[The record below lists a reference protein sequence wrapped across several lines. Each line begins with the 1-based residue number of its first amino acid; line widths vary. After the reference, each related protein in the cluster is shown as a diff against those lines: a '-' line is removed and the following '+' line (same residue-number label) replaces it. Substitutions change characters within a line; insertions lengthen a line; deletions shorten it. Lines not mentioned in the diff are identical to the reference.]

1 MRAEAHLAPPASI
14 ARDELIDIFTIGEDV
29 ADRPVG
35 TGHREKHGVP
45 SGGTS
50 AELGVREV
58 VVYLHANAC
67 VVGAIA
73 MAPLEGGT
81 GIGVRRI
88 DVAVELRTGVDCQ
101 LAGVVGGLTAV
112 VVDHATVGVHG
123 RGGIRRPGVGRSRET
138 AAGQGQNDRGENEE
152 HELEGTRGHDRPLF
166 LSWLSGFP
174 IYQIPLFI
182 SQDFF
187 EYPY

>member
-45 SGGTS
+45 SGGTL
-50 AELGVREV
+50 AELRVRDV
-58 VVYLHANAC
+58 VVDLHADAC

-73 MAPLEGGT
+73 TAPLEGGT

-88 DVAVELRTGVDCQ
+88 DVAVDCQ